1 MVDWRAASTDALAR
15 ELAQRPDLF
24 DEGGFLKSQ
33 ELFRLRCK
41 LGAVVCVDSIP
52 VRSGNDGWV
61 EAMAVRRK
69 TGPYAGKLC
78 LVGGIV
84 KKGMSLEE
92 SVREHF
98 RTDLGAEIDFLTP
111 WDHPVT
117 MHQDMPPGT
126 GGILKKDFSPD
137 PTKDH
142 NVVPVYL
149 VKLRGEQFV
158 FGVTRHGG
166 QEVGNIQWFS
176 LENMPNPEEFGY
188 GHDQVFFRGLLR
200 AQQIFNQYI

>member
-1 MVDWRAASTDALAR
+1 MDWRAASTEALAQ

-52 VRSGNDGWV
+52 VRQRNGVV
-61 EAMAVRRK
+61 EAMAVWRK

-98 RTDLGAEIDFLTP
+98 RTDLGADIDFLTP
-111 WDHPVT
+111 WDRPVT

-126 GGILKKDFSPD
+126 GGILNKDFSPD

-142 NVVPVYL
+142 NVTPVYL
-149 VKLRGEQFV
+149 VTFRDSCFV
-158 FGVTRHGG
+158 FGDSRHGG
-166 QEVGNIQWFS
+166 QEVENIQWFS
-176 LENMPNPEEFGY
+176 LETMPSPEKFGY
-188 GHDQVFFRGLLR
+188 GHDLVFLKGLLY
-200 AQQIFNQYI
+200 AQKIFS